1 MAKDLLTFTLTTSA
15 KQVPCWAFKLQ
26 TTQGPYKFFVME
38 FETMNIKEKCPALA
52 KNIFNQLSVDF
63 MQISSSQIPEKTVF
77 MYLKILAY

>member
-1 MAKDLLTFTLTTSA
+1 
-15 KQVPCWAFKLQ
+15 
-26 TTQGPYKFFVME
+26 ME